1 MGHDTWKSYAWAMTT
16 NGPSPS
22 IEKPPRPPHAGGK
35 ELPRPQIPKDST
47 AEKDRESETERLEA
61 QEQAP
66 RVPAMERDVVL
77 SAPEAAG
84 SSSSP
89 ASSSYSSFA
98 ETRVICRV

>member
-35 ELPRPQIPKDST
+35 EVTPSPNSQSQHR
-47 AEKDRESETERLEA
+47 REGQRLEA

-66 RVPAMERDVVL
+66 RVLAMERDVVL